1 VNNKYLVQLIA
12 FILLGFVAVADP
24 GKKELSHL
32 HPGKYLVD
40 DTGATVNDHAV
51 AHNNRPVFRCNL
63 PAKRA
68 STIRSRFRAVSL
80 IQLSA
85 ADATQLVGSIISSY
99 ITNLASGINT
109 AHLPPFYYIFL
120 FRLTPF

>member
-12 FILLGFVAVADP
+12 FILLGFAAVANS
-24 GKKELSHL
+24 GKQELPLTHARM
-32 HPGKYLVD
+32 YLVA
-40 DTGATVNDHAV
+40 DTGATMIGHAV
-51 AHNNRPVFRCNL
+51 ANNDQPVFHCNW
-63 PAKRA
+63 PAKRS

-85 ADATQLVGSIISSY
+85 VDATQLVGSICSSY